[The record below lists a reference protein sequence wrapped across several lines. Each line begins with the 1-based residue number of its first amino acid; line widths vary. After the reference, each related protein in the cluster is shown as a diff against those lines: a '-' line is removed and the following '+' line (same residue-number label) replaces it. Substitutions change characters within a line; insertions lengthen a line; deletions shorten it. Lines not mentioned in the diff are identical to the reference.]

1 MEGEKVMKN
10 TDRADGAA
18 RAAYMDLES
27 VRSGLR
33 RNAME
38 NEGRGFPPGKG
49 NMGSEGNGAQ

>member
-1 MEGEKVMKN
+1 MEGEKVMEN

-38 NEGRGFPPGKG
+38 NEGRGFPPGK
-49 NMGSEGNGAQ
+49 